1 MSMFTWRALSQNLS
15 VLVLLTLV
23 YKRDMVHSQVLT
35 LLSYGLVRSTN
46 KLYSIARNQR
56 IIQEVG
62 RSMEAL
68 IRV

>member
-46 KLYSIARNQR
+46 KLYSTARNQR

-62 RSMEAL
+62 RSRKAL